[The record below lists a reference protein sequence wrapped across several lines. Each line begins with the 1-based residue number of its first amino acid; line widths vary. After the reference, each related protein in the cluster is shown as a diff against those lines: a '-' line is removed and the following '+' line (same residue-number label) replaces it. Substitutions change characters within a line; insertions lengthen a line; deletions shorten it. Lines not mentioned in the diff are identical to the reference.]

1 MTTERSAAPGT
12 SSTAPPGP
20 PGPSGSGTALDRPPV
35 PRQRVGKG
43 AIALAVIG
51 ALGVAGYSG
60 MAYSDYEPGSAAR
73 DEIPASVRS
82 SPGGYRSF
90 HFWHSGYHGGK

>member
-1 MTTERSAAPGT
+1 MTTDR
-12 SSTAPPGP
+12 PPD
-20 PGPSGSGTALDRPPV
+20 SPPV
-35 PRQRVGKG
+35 PRPRLARG

-51 ALGVAGYSG
+51 ALGVVGYSG
-60 MAYSDYEPGSAAR
+60 MAYSDYEPGSPAR